1 MSKARQA
8 IKRLM
13 VLESMWSLAKVVTD
27 DHDGDTDQE
36 VGLGLVW
43 KLLLVILSGG
53 ASGTL
58 LAGKDAEL

>member
-1 MSKARQA
+1 
-8 IKRLM
+8 M
-13 VLESMWSLAKVVTD
+13 VLESMWSLAKLVTD